1 MMVENIKSTPRFY
14 KHIQPYNNHK
24 AQFMNN
30 PIPPQ
35 PQIAQF
41 GAQKLLIVKIRT
53 ATIAQAGSLY
63 EAARRFWAVSPGR
76 AANRPV
82 LAVTLEDNVIQEVY
96 DVEEW
101 HVKENRKTKT
111 GMLKPFYEFT
121 GTPMSGNP
129 WADALI
135 GKRIPASFIGGQNC
149 VRYVN

>member
-1 MMVENIKSTPRFY
+1 MSQT
-14 KHIQPYNNHK
+14 QPT
-24 AQFMNN
+24 
-30 PIPPQ
+30 Q
-35 PQIAQF
+35 PLIAQF
-41 GAQKLLIVKIRT
+41 GSQKLLIIKT
-53 ATIAQAGSLY
+53 KQATIAKRGSLY
-63 EAARRFWAVSPGR
+63 EATRKFWAVSPGR

-96 DVEEW
+96 DVKEW
-101 HVKENRKTKT
+101 HVKANRKTKP
-111 GMLKPFYEFT
+111 GALKPFYEFT